1 MNDLQDTIGT
11 SRKYKSCLSFI
22 PSKVK
27 HISILSG
34 ESPTQRFRGFMNLI
48 GIMFVI
54 LNLRNIIDNF
64 VKYGVRFQR
73 SPSDF
78 IALDTIVAIFG
89 LLLFPIMIHL
99 VEKIKF
105 KKYAS
110 KGFCVRFCPNV
121 EIHRNPHCTRHS
133 TLQHQVLLTL

>member
-1 MNDLQDTIGT
+1 
-11 SRKYKSCLSFI
+11 
-22 PSKVK
+22 
-27 HISILSG
+27 
-34 ESPTQRFRGFMNLI
+34 MNLI

-78 IALDTIVAIFG
+78 IALDTIIAIFG
-89 LLLFPIMIHL
+89 LLLFPTMIHL

-110 KGFCVRFCPNV
+110 KGFCVSFCLTL
-121 EIHRNPHCTRHS
+121 EIHRNHHRFQHPTV
-133 TLQHQVLLTL
+133 QHQILFFLQPHAHSGFGLHHDLPSDVPQND

>member
-11 SRKYKSCLSFI
+11 SRKYKSCLSFV

-78 IALDTIVAIFG
+78 IALDTIIAIFG
-89 LLLFPIMIHL
+89 LLLFPTMIHL

-110 KGFCVRFCPNV
+110 KGFCVSFCLTL
-121 EIHRNPHCTRHS
+121 EIHRNHHRFQHPTV
-133 TLQHQVLLTL
+133 QHQIFH